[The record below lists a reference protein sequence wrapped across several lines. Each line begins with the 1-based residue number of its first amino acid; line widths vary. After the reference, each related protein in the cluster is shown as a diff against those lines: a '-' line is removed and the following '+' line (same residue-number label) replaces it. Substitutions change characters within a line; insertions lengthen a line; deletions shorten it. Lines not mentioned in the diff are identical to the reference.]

1 MEKKI
6 FSWIIET
13 VDTYHIYRNISNTDL
28 DFAKEFSE
36 DELFSLQGPYS
47 EEELNL
53 RIEVLKSLKDVK
65 KFKEVNLDCER
76 FWVVKI
82 DGSSRYEYYPNATK
96 SQVDEYLK
104 TSGKIDKAK
113 FVNVSDSGENS
124 KKLVE
129 SLKLSSRVET
139 IILDQKKSNWI
150 VGGGISK
157 DYLFIDK
164 TWLEVYNHIS
174 EKDAEGTIHGPY
186 TWAEIKVKFVNTD
199 YSWSTWEVKV

>member
-76 FWVVKI
+76 FWIVKI
-82 DGSSRYEYYPNATK
+82 DDSPRYEYYPNATK
-96 SQVDEYLK
+96 SQVDDYLK
-104 TSGKIDKAK
+104 TTGKIDKAEIIST
-113 FVNVSDSGENS
+113 SDDVENS
-124 KKLVE
+124 NNFVK
-129 SLKLSSRVET
+129 SLKTLFSIDT
-139 IILDQKKSNWI
+139 IILDQEKSNWI
-150 VGGGISK
+150 VNNEELSK
-157 DYLFIDK
+157 NYLFIDK
-164 TWLEVYNHIS
+164 TWLEVYNHVCK
-174 EKDAEGTIHGPY
+174 KDTEGTINGPY
-186 TWAEIKVKFVNTD
+186 TWDQIKEEFMKND
-199 YSWSTWEVKV
+199 YPCSTWEI